1 MNVILYYPLDPLRL
15 RTTQNWLLTLF
26 CYSLFIYLLAIF
38 MQADPVQLQ
47 AGLNGGLLRTY

>member
-1 MNVILYYPLDPLRL
+1 MSSHNAELASDAILLQFIY
-15 RTTQNWLLTLF
+15 
-26 CYSLFIYLLAIF
+26 LFIYLLAIF

>member
-1 MNVILYYPLDPLRL
+1 MNVIVCYPLDPLCL